1 MSRVKENVFRSDS
14 STGSDPDLKAY
25 LFGVCCQSRKV
36 EDIILRSEEFLS
48 LEMGEIKPL
57 SFKEN
62 YSNSGTVIKN
72 YLFES
77 SIQNPNKGSFKWKW
91 IKP

>member
-1 MSRVKENVFRSDS
+1 MYSDLIQAQAVTLISQLIFLEYVVKV
-14 STGSDPDLKAY
+14 
-25 LFGVCCQSRKV
+25 RKL
-36 EDIILRSEEFLS
+36 EDIILRSEEFLP
-48 LEMGEIKPL
+48 LGMGEIKPP

-62 YSNSGTVIKN
+62 DSNTGTVIKN

>member
-1 MSRVKENVFRSDS
+1 MYSDLIQAQAVTLISQLIFLEYVVKV
-14 STGSDPDLKAY
+14 
-25 LFGVCCQSRKV
+25 RKV
-36 EDIILRSEEFLS
+36 EDIILRSEEFLP
-48 LEMGEIKPL
+48 LGMGEIKPL

-62 YSNSGTVIKN
+62 YSNTGTVIKN

>member
-1 MSRVKENVFRSDS
+1 MCSDLIQAQAVTLISKLIFLEYVVKV
-14 STGSDPDLKAY
+14 
-25 LFGVCCQSRKV
+25 RKV
-36 EDIILRSEEFLS
+36 EDIILRSEEFLP

-62 YSNSGTVIKN
+62 YSNTGTVIKN
-72 YLFES
+72 HLFES
-77 SIQNPNKGSFKWKW
+77 SIQSPNKGSSKWKW